1 MKNELLNRLDELRN
15 LAKEAME
22 VQMGEPKMSHKYYMS
37 TILELK
43 CSGRDKVILMDMY
56 IHDGSVIGKEAMTRC
71 NMTKTEYNN
80 GARSLVKNG
89 FTVKNSYGSYSINTN
104 IY

>member
-1 MKNELLNRLDELRN
+1 MKQELLSKLKQLQN
-15 LAKEAME
+15 LAMEAME
-22 VQMGEPKMSHKYYMS
+22 QQIGEPKMSHQYYIAE
-37 TILELK
+37 ILKIK

-56 IHDGSVIGKEAMTRC
+56 LKNGSVKGTEAMTRC

-89 FTVKNSYGSYSINTN
+89 YTVKNSYGSYSINTN